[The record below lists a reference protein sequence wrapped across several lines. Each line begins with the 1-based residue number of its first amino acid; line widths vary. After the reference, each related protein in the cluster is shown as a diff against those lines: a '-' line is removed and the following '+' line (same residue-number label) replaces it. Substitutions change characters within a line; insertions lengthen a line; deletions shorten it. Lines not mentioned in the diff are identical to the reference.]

1 MSAAIV
7 PLLTILT
14 KTLHPFIGHME
25 IFFEI
30 LKYTIP
36 ALIVFATA
44 YFLLQQQIDEQQKRL
59 SGAMRRDSLKLT
71 LPLRLQAYE
80 RLMLL
85 CDRASIPNT
94 LLRVRTPGMSIANLR
109 GALMIAI
116 TQEFDHNTSQQL
128 YVSDTLWQIL
138 RVAKDDTLSLI
149 SKAAEGLDPNAGD
162 DVYIDRLLA
171 ALEEQ
176 GEPGPLQRV
185 AIAVRTEAGRLF

>member
-1 MSAAIV
+1 M
-7 PLLTILT
+7 
-14 KTLHPFIGHME
+14 
-25 IFFEI
+25 

-59 SGAMRRDSLKLT
+59 SGAMRQDSLKLT
-71 LPLRLQAYE
+71 LTLRLQAYE

-109 GALMIAI
+109 GVLMIAI

-138 RVAKDDTLSLI
+138 RVAKDDTLSLVG
-149 SKAAEGLDPNAGD
+149 KAAEGLDPDAGD

>member
-1 MSAAIV
+1 
-7 PLLTILT
+7 
-14 KTLHPFIGHME
+14 ME
-25 IFFEI
+25 IFFDI

-94 LLRVRTPGMSIANLR
+94 LLRVRAPGMSIANLR

-128 YVSDTLWQIL
+128 YVSDMLWQIL
-138 RVAKDDTLSLI
+138 RVAREDTLSLV
-149 SKAAEGLDPNAGD
+149 SRAAEGLDPNAED